1 LYFFYIIP
9 SKCRTATLES
19 VNHFPCLHSENSEH
33 TLHKVPETDLSRE
46 VAEEAGGKPGV
57 AAPPQV
63 EGQKTLNLAPGDDVK
78 S

>member
-1 LYFFYIIP
+1 
-9 SKCRTATLES
+9 
-19 VNHFPCLHSENSEH
+19 LHSENSEH